1 MVFFFKASVSD
12 NYFAVDLQRPYPNS
26 SFGFSIRGGR
36 EFAIPLFILKIA
48 ENGPAARD
56 GRMKV
61 RIKEERNHSQLSF
74 ECSSPE
80 IKSLKSMVVQH
91 MA

>member
-1 MVFFFKASVSD
+1 M
-12 NYFAVDLQRPYPNS
+12 DLQRPYPNS

-36 EFAIPLFILKIA
+36 EFSIPLFILKLA

-61 RIKEERNHSQLSF
+61 NKHAQNLFFKIDFTHL
-74 ECSSPE
+74 
-80 IKSLKSMVVQH
+80 
-91 MA
+91 

>member
-1 MVFFFKASVSD
+1 M
-12 NYFAVDLQRPYPNS
+12 DLQRPYPNS

-36 EFAIPLFILKIA
+36 EFSIPLFILKLA

-61 RIKEERNHSQLSF
+61 NKHAQNLF
-74 ECSSPE
+74 C
-80 IKSLKSMVVQH
+80 
-91 MA
+91 

>member
-1 MVFFFKASVSD
+1 
-12 NYFAVDLQRPYPNS
+12 VDLQRPYPNS

-36 EFAIPLFILKIA
+36 EFSIPLFILKLA

-61 RIKEERNHSQLSF
+61 TKKHLFLKNYFHSFIVGRSNY
-74 ECSSPE
+74 
-80 IKSLKSMVVQH
+80 
-91 MA
+91 

>member
-1 MVFFFKASVSD
+1 MFFFKSSSD
-12 NYFAVDLQRPYPNS
+12 DYFTVDLQRPYPNS

-36 EFAIPLFILKIA
+36 EFSIPLFILKLA

-61 RIKEERNHSQLSF
+61 NKQKKKNF
-74 ECSSPE
+74 
-80 IKSLKSMVVQH
+80 VF
-91 MA
+91 

>member
-1 MVFFFKASVSD
+1 MTFSLQASVSD
-12 NYFAVDLQRPYPNS
+12 NYFTVDLQRPYPNS

-36 EFAIPLFILKIA
+36 EFSIPLFILKLA

-61 RIKEERNHSQLSF
+61 RT
-74 ECSSPE
+74 
-80 IKSLKSMVVQH
+80 
-91 MA
+91 

>member
-1 MVFFFKASVSD
+1 
-12 NYFAVDLQRPYPNS
+12 VDLQRPYPNS

-36 EFAIPLFILKIA
+36 EFSIPLFILKLA

-61 RIKEERNHSQLSF
+61 NKRKTDFFFLIFVFLINSL
-74 ECSSPE
+74 E
-80 IKSLKSMVVQH
+80 IKLLKLMVVQP
-91 MA
+91 ME

>member
-1 MVFFFKASVSD
+1 
-12 NYFAVDLQRPYPNS
+12 VDLQRPYPNS

-36 EFAIPLFILKIA
+36 EFSIPLFILKLA

-61 RIKEERNHSQLSF
+61 TKHERFVFKTDFSNS
-74 ECSSPE
+74 
-80 IKSLKSMVVQH
+80 
-91 MA
+91 